1 MDKNKINWEP
11 LVSGG
16 VDICTRNA
24 KVEGHKLTFIPNT
37 AYLLITSLAA
47 IVGILIAVFLLP
59 DQGLGFV
66 SFMLLLFCMALI
78 FGGIN
83 TTIKTARPMIFD
95 KELGYFI
102 NSYNKSNTQ
111 NGLKLEKIMGIQ
123 IITEKIT
130 RKDDRGR
137 KRVSHSHEVN
147 LLMND
152 YSRVNIVDHSKKDI
166 IIKDAKLL
174 AEFLEKPILTKN

>member
-1 MDKNKINWEP
+1 
-11 LVSGG
+11 
-16 VDICTRNA
+16 
-24 KVEGHKLTFIPNT
+24 
-37 AYLLITSLAA
+37 
-47 IVGILIAVFLLP
+47 
-59 DQGLGFV
+59 
-66 SFMLLLFCMALI
+66 
-78 FGGIN
+78 
-83 TTIKTARPMIFD
+83 
-95 KELGYFI
+95 
-102 NSYNKSNTQ
+102 
-111 NGLKLEKIMGIQ
+111 MGIQ